1 MASARPATPFKA
13 FVPALCSPSVS
24 KFNGVHSLDL
34 YFSGSFGADFSEI
47 HFIGLKGEFS
57 EVSLGFR
64 VYTDQRGLHR
74 SLRGSP
80 L

>member
-1 MASARPATPFKA
+1 MPLFSNQMIACAVHPR
-13 FVPALCSPSVS
+13 SVS

-57 EVSLGFR
+57 EVSSG
-64 VYTDQRGLHR
+64 
-74 SLRGSP
+74 
-80 L
+80 